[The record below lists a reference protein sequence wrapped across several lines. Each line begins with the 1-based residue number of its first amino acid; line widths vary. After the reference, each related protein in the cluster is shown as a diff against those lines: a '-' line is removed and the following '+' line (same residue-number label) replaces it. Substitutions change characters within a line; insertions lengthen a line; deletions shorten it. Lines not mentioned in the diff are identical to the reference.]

1 MKRQSDPSS
10 DLGKAAL
17 HRWAVAARGMINRTT
32 GLGMISGLLGV
43 ALAWSISAGVS
54 EAVGVGDDPAWI
66 VVGLLALSGRVW
78 VQWSGE
84 RLAARSGMRMVEVA
98 RADIL
103 QSVADRGAG
112 QMLGEAPGV
121 RVSQIMDRTALLA
134 GWASRWL
141 PGVRLAVLVPMVMLI
156 AVATQSWVAA
166 LLLAVSVVA
175 LPVFLWLTVAETRA
189 IASAQQASLDTLASV
204 FQTRTEH
211 AGLIK
216 AFRAIGR
223 EADAVRLAAE
233 TLRQRTMR
241 ILRVAFLSTAV
252 LEFFSAIS
260 IALLAVYIGFKL
272 LGLFPFETG
281 EVVTLREGM
290 MVLILAPEFFSP
302 IRRMSALH
310 HDRADAVAASI
321 VLAEWLDR
329 EVERTDRLPALLT
342 PPLLSFVDVSLS
354 FGVQPVVRGL
364 SFEVRPGQVIAL
376 SGPSGSGKTSVLV
389 SLLGLARLAGGEV
402 RVDGAVLPAGS
413 SLANSVAYVRQTP
426 WLFEGTLGENV
437 RAGRPDA
444 SDEDVMSVLARVGAA
459 HLAAAEVGGLG
470 RSIGRGG
477 PGLSGGELQRIAIAR
492 ALLRDTRIWLLDE
505 PTAHLDDAAE
515 ADLLQLLRAH
525 ATERTI
531 IVATHSVG
539 VLRAADNV
547 ILMPSS
553 KRLAA

>member
-1 MKRQSDPSS
+1 
-10 DLGKAAL
+10 
-17 HRWAVAARGMINRTT
+17 MINRTIS
-32 GLGMISGLLGV
+32 LGVLSGLLGV

-54 EAVGVGDDPAWI
+54 EAVGGDHAPAWI
-66 VVGLLALSGRVW
+66 VVGLLALSGRAW
-78 VQWSGE
+78 AQWSSE
-84 RLAARSGMRMVEVA
+84 RLAARCGMRMVEVA

-141 PGVRLAVLVPMVMLI
+141 PGVRLAVLVPVIMLI

-166 LLLAVSVVA
+166 LLLAVSVFA

-189 IASAQQASLDTLASV
+189 IASVQQASLDTLASV

-241 ILRVAFLSTAV
+241 VLRVAFLSTAV

-310 HDRADAVAASI
+310 HDRADAAAASS

-329 EVERTDRLPALLT
+329 KVERTDRLPALSV
-342 PPLLSFVDVSLS
+342 PPLLSFADVSLS
-354 FGVQPVVRGL
+354 FGAQPVVRGL
-364 SFEVRPGQVIAL
+364 SFEAQPGRITAL
-376 SGPSGSGKTSVLV
+376 SGPSGSGKTSVLL

-402 RVDGAVLPAGS
+402 RIDGVSFPVGS
-413 SLANSVAYVRQTP
+413 SLANSIAYVRQTP
-426 WLFEGTLGENV
+426 WLFEGTLVENV
-437 RAGRPDA
+437 RIGRPEA
-444 SDEDVMSVLARVGAA
+444 SDEEVMSVLARVGAV

-477 PGLSGGELQRIAIAR
+477 QGLSGGERQRIAIAR
-492 ALLRDTRIWLLDE
+492 ALLRDARIWLLDE

-515 ADLLQLLRAH
+515 ADILQLLRTH
-525 ATERTI
+525 AAERTI

-539 VLRAADNV
+539 LLRAADNV
-547 ILMPSS
+547 VLMPSS
-553 KRLAA
+553 ERLAA